1 MLTLLVA
8 YQILPALAAENEKE
22 IIAGVPANFPPQY
35 HIEAKTGI
43 PVGFAIDI
51 MNEVAQRSGVKVRYV
66 VYPTWAKTIEAM
78 EKGEV
83 VLIPNIGIIAE
94 RVKQMDF
101 TSPVETSDI
110 VVFVRETT
118 TDIKGIEDLKGKE
131 VAVVEMNKGQYLMQ
145 ERGGSRLQI
154 YVSQEEAFLS
164 LLSGKSDA
172 LVYPESPIKLL
183 LQQTGLEDHIKI
195 VGEPLLEVKR
205 GIAVRKGN
213 HELLKKL
220 DDEVKTFIKSPR
232 YEKIYAKWYGK
243 PALYWTARR
252 VAVFFGGVLAIAIVT
267 LLIWRYL
274 SVLRLNREL
283 QAALTERKKSEEA
296 LRESEARLKEAQ
308 QIAHLG
314 HWELDLVEHTLYWSD
329 EVYRIFGLEPQ
340 EFGATYE
347 AFLEHVYP
355 DDRDFVNRAY
365 TESVRSRTGY
375 DIGHRVLLKNGE
387 VKYVRERCQTEYD
400 ERGNPLRSIGTVSD
414 ITQLKLAEEALRKL
428 NEELEMRVRGRTAEL
443 KEKAEELEQANI
455 RLKELDR
462 LKSMFIASM
471 SHELRTPLNSIIGF
485 SSILLNE
492 WLGSLTAE
500 QKENLS
506 IILRSGKHLLN
517 LIDDVI
523 DVSKVEAG
531 IVETRIEDF
540 DIYDVISEAVTTFA
554 KDIKEKGL
562 ELKVEMVHQQMHT
575 DRRRL
580 LQCVLNLISNAV
592 KFTGKGSITVQI
604 LIREPERIDVEEG
617 KTSIEISVTDT
628 GIGIEEENI
637 PKLFNAFVRL
647 ESPLKAKVPGTGLG
661 LYLIKKLVTE
671 VLKGEIMVES
681 EEGKRSKFTIKV
693 PVRVDEKGS
702 GNRG

>member
-1 MLTLLVA
+1 MLYLFHELRLGDKIKVTGEPLRTLKWSMAVREGDKELLSLLNEGIRKVRQSGEYERIYTKWFGKKILAGYSQKEIWVFSLIAVLLSLAFGISIGLFILNMRLRSSRNELSKTITEHKRSEKSLRESEERYRILYDNIPTMNFTLDTSGNVVSLNQFAVRELGYQPEELVGRPVLDIF
-8 YQILPALAAENEKE
+8 YDEDKPALLKQ
-22 IIAGVPANFPPQY
+22 F
-35 HIEAKTGI
+35 
-43 PVGFAIDI
+43 
-51 MNEVAQRSGVKVRYV
+51 
-66 VYPTWAKTIEAM
+66 
-78 EKGEV
+78 GEV
-83 VLIPNIGIIAE
+83 LQNPGRAYEWEFRKVHKDGRIVWVREIACTT
-94 RVKQMDF
+94 KDQKG
-101 TSPVETSDI
+101 DI
-110 VVFVRETT
+110 VVLVACQ
-118 TDIKGIEDLKGKE
+118 DI
-131 VAVVEMNKGQYLMQ
+131 
-145 ERGGSRLQI
+145 
-154 YVSQEEAFLS
+154 
-164 LLSGKSDA
+164 
-172 LVYPESPIKLL
+172 
-183 LQQTGLEDHIKI
+183 
-195 VGEPLLEVKR
+195 
-205 GIAVRKGN
+205 
-213 HELLKKL
+213 
-220 DDEVKTFIKSPR
+220 
-232 YEKIYAKWYGK
+232 
-243 PALYWTARR
+243 
-252 VAVFFGGVLAIAIVT
+252 
-267 LLIWRYL
+267 
-274 SVLRLNREL
+274 
-283 QAALTERKKSEEA
+283 TERKKSEEA
-296 LRESEARLKEAQ
+296 LRKSEARLKEAQ

-314 HWELDLVEHTLYWSD
+314 HWELDLVENTLYWSD
-329 EVYRIFGLEPQ
+329 EVYRIFDLEPQ

-347 AFLEHVYP
+347 AFLEHVHP

-365 TESVRSRTGY
+365 TESVRNRTGY

-400 ERGNPLRSIGTVSD
+400 DRGNPLRSIGTVLD

-540 DIYDVISEAVTTFA
+540 DIYDVISEAVTTFT

-592 KFTGKGSITVQI
+592 KFTGKGSITVQT

-617 KTSIEISVTDT
+617 ETSIEISVTDT

-661 LYLIKKLVTE
+661 LYLTKKLVTG
-671 VLKGEIMVES
+671 VLKGEIICVS
-681 EEGKRSKFTIKV
+681 RHAEGSTFTMKV
-693 PVRVDEKGS
+693 PVRIE
-702 GNRG
+702 